1 MSEAPPVST
10 ILRRLGPI
18 EIAAW
23 RLMLEKHSALL
34 AEFERAFRERHG
46 LTLNEF
52 DAIINLPPGQRM
64 RHRDLLRNMVVSRS
78 ALSRLLGR
86 LEARGLVEQSADY
99 DDQRGVCVSLT
110 KDGASVRG
118 AAEQTNGEIILSAFA
133 GLGEGESEQLFEL
146 VSKINPRRPQGRG
159 ESQSAS
165 EAAAAHGGTLPA

>member
-1 MSEAPPVST
+1 MSEAPPVSS

-18 EIAAW
+18 EIATW
-23 RLMLEKHSALL
+23 RLMLEKHAAML

-52 DAIINLPPGQRM
+52 DAIINIPPGQRM

-86 LEARGLVEQSADY
+86 LEARGLIEQSADT

-110 KDGASVRG
+110 EDGESVRS

-133 GLGEGESEQLFEL
+133 GLGEGESEELFDL
-146 VSKINPRRPQGRG
+146 VSKINPRRPQA
-159 ESQSAS
+159 AS